1 MIPGI
6 YAAVIF
12 IMIAG
17 GVALGQMYAHDQETL
32 RMLETNRAY
41 IKELSVDV
49 AKLNQCLELA
59 E

>member
-1 MIPGI
+1 MPGI
-6 YAAVIF
+6 YAVVIV
-12 IMIAG
+12 MLIAG

-32 RMLETNRAY
+32 RMLEINQAY
-41 IKELSVDV
+41 IQELSVDV